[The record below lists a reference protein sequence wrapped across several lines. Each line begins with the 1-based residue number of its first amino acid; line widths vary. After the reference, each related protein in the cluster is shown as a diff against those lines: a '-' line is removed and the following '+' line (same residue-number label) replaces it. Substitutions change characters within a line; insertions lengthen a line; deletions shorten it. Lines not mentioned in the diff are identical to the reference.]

1 MRSLISVILVCS
13 YATSSTAFSHP
24 SRLGHMLS
32 WLSPTAL
39 KALPTSIVDE
49 ITIDQIFAESDAK
62 RIDSL
67 NQPIQVAAVGGSVKA
82 RVHSSKSV
90 SIYRST
96 SCDIEDTSNDIM
108 KKVPLLFLPGLDGV
122 GNYSSNSVGKLNL
135 VFDVWK
141 MATKGDD
148 RSTFLELAAIVMKAL
163 DTFDE
168 PVVLVGESFGGLLA
182 AYVAL
187 RAKEGKIAQLVLVNP
202 ATSYDQTNWNLFA
215 PLIAGTGRA
224 FPIFG
229 ISALMA
235 TAVDIAQVRRVGGQ
249 IISSVVS
256 SPGSAGDRFSNL
268 FEAGK
273 YLLDLIPPE
282 TLNWRI
288 SKWFGAGTSI
298 MEGKYSQIKTPTLIL
313 VGKND
318 RLLPSQ
324 LEGKRLLKEMSGS
337 KKVEVKEFNV
347 GHALLEDNFIDFA
360 AVMLR
365 SSVFA
370 VPKEDPLDVTFPTKA
385 DMIDV
390 EKQVRN
396 SEKM

>member
-1 MRSLISVILVCS
+1 
-13 YATSSTAFSHP
+13 
-24 SRLGHMLS
+24 
-32 WLSPTAL
+32 
-39 KALPTSIVDE
+39 
-49 ITIDQIFAESDAK
+49 
-62 RIDSL
+62 
-67 NQPIQVAAVGGSVKA
+67 
-82 RVHSSKSV
+82 
-90 SIYRST
+90 
-96 SCDIEDTSNDIM
+96 M

-249 IISSVVS
+249 IISSIVS

-268 FEAGK
+268 F
-273 YLLDLIPPE
+273 
-282 TLNWRI
+282 
-288 SKWFGAGTSI
+288 
-298 MEGKYSQIKTPTLIL
+298 
-313 VGKND
+313 
-318 RLLPSQ
+318 
-324 LEGKRLLKEMSGS
+324 
-337 KKVEVKEFNV
+337 
-347 GHALLEDNFIDFA
+347 
-360 AVMLR
+360 
-365 SSVFA
+365 
-370 VPKEDPLDVTFPTKA
+370 
-385 DMIDV
+385 
-390 EKQVRN
+390 
-396 SEKM
+396 